1 MGTKLGRWG
10 EEHAVRYLE
19 QEGYQVIARNWRR
32 REGELDL
39 VALHGSTLVFVEVK
53 TRRTTTFGPAEESVD
68 ARKQAQLARIAQRY
82 LDEHPQLHFAECRFD
97 VLVVDLANHPPQI
110 RHYLNAFYPPDVN
123 FEV

>member
-19 QEGYQVIARNWRR
+19 QEGYQVLARNWRR

-53 TRRTTTFGPAEESVD
+53 TRRTDSFGAPEESVD
-68 ARKQAQLARIAQRY
+68 LRKQAQLAQIAQRY
-82 LDEHPQLHFAECRFD
+82 LDEHPQLHFTECRFD
-97 VLVVDLANHPPQI
+97 VLVVDLAKRSPQI
-110 RHYLNAFYPPDVN
+110 RHYPNAFYPPDANSGV
-123 FEV
+123 